1 MQYIDSRLTSH
12 LFRPHCISA
21 QLSGA
26 YPDENPS
33 GESIIYVH
41 WSSDDDKLNPANFSI
56 ARKAVL
62 TAFVSLI
69 GVCVTAASAIDAVGL
84 PQYAAE
90 FRTTEVVGGLT
101 TGTRLFTRPD
111 FGKQKEHLC

>member
-1 MQYIDSRLTSH
+1 MSHPSRSYN
-12 LFRPHCISA
+12 IST
-21 QLSGA
+21 QSNGA
-26 YPDENPS
+26 NFDENPS
-33 GESIIYVH
+33 DESIIYVH
-41 WSSDDDKLNPANFSI
+41 WSCDDDKLNPANFSI
-56 ARKAVL
+56 ARKAIL

-101 TGTRLFTRPD
+101 TGTRLFTRSD
-111 FGKQKEHLC
+111 VETQKRHLC